1 MTMTERSK
9 YAKSQHPKHG
19 PSRTLIPIP
28 STGLRWKKTMVMLML
43 VMLLLSLLPLA
54 TYAEGDGEGGG
65 VDPVKL
71 EFSVP
76 ASGTVN
82 VSPELETIL
91 LVFNKNVVYMTIRDA
106 NMAAISLAAA
116 DGTPVAITIEM
127 GDDQLYRELRRDVK
141 VHLGETLK
149 PDTEYILAIDP
160 TFQAKNGTT
169 LDRRV
174 TVAFTTAPAA
184 PSQEQQE
191 AVEAPASPAQGEQAA
206 EGDANQAEE
215 TAATDQ
221 PEATDTDAQTEAAP
235 TADQDH
241 DEANHEEETSEVTQ
255 AEQEAVDSTQNVE
268 TTSETPQENVEIS
281 EEPVPAE
288 AATLPYGP
296 LLAGG
301 GLLAAVIL
309 FLRRKT
315 S

>member
-1 MTMTERSK
+1 MTEKSVC
-9 YAKSQHPKHG
+9 AKSQHPKHG
-19 PSRTLIPIP
+19 VSDTLILIP
-28 STGLRWKKTMVMLML
+28 STGFRWKKPMAMLML
-43 VMLLLSLLPLA
+43 VILLVSLLSLA
-54 TYAEGDGEGGG
+54 TYAEGDGDGEGGG
-65 VDPVKL
+65 IDPVRL

-76 ASGTVN
+76 ASGAVN

-106 NMAAISLAAA
+106 NMAAISLAAV

-169 LDRRV
+169 LDSRV

-184 PSQEQQE
+184 ASQEQQE
-191 AVEAPASPAQGEQAA
+191 TVEAPASPPQEGQAA
-206 EGDANQAEE
+206 EGAANRAEE

-221 PEATDTDAQTEAAP
+221 SEGNDTDAQTEAALA
-235 TADQDH
+235 ADQ
-241 DEANHEEETSEVTQ
+241 ANDDEEETSEAVQ
-255 AEQEAVDSTQNVE
+255 AIQEAEDSVQEVETTAETPRENVE
-268 TTSETPQENVEIS
+268 TADQ
-281 EEPVPAE
+281 PVPAE

-296 LLAGG
+296 LLAGA
-301 GLLAAVIL
+301 GLFTAVIL
-309 FLRRKT
+309 FLRRK
-315 S
+315 SS